1 MELGDVFYDERGI
14 AQVITPDEERIP
26 DFSCRRTDRFG
37 ISLSGAYCDLDYEEA
52 QQWLS
57 LI

>member
-1 MELGDVFYDERGI
+1 MFYDERGI

-26 DFSCRRTDRFG
+26 DFYCRRTDRFG
-37 ISLSGAYCDLDYEEA
+37 ISLSSVYGDLDYEEA
-52 QQWLS
+52 QRWLS

>member
-1 MELGDVFYDERGI
+1 MFYDERGI